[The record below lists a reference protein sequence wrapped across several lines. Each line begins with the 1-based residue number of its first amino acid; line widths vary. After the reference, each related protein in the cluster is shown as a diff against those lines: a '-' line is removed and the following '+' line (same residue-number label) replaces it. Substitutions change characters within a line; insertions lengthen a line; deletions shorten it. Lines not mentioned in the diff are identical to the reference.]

1 MVPAKDLLPEEQ
13 TIVEMAGQTI
23 RCRIIGEQTG
33 GAMAVLE
40 ATLGPGLLCAP
51 PHMHRREDEVLV
63 LLEGILTVQVGERV
77 IHATPGEFVFKPRGV
92 RHAFWNPGA
101 ATARYL
107 EFVSPA
113 GFEEYFR
120 ELAPLFLPDGPP
132 DVPAAVE
139 LAWKYEVDFDLGR
152 VPEILEQH
160 GVRAAWLKNDGKQ
173 EGHKRG
179 VVELTAERSPVRHN
193 RIGAPLQ
200 AQSG

>member
-1 MVPAKDLLPEEQ
+1 MDQVRDLRPEEG
-13 TIVEMAGQTI
+13 TVVEMAGQTI
-23 RCRIIGEQTG
+23 RCQVIGEQTG

-63 LLEGILTVQVGERV
+63 LLEGELTVQVGERV
-77 IHATPGEFVFKPRGV
+77 IRAAPGEFVFMPRGV
-92 RHAFWNPGA
+92 RHGSWNPGSVM
-101 ATARYL
+101 ARYL
-107 EFVSPA
+107 VFISPA

-120 ELAPLFLPDGPP
+120 ELAPLFPTDGPP
-132 DVPAAVE
+132 DVPGAVE

-160 GVRAAWLKNDGKQ
+160 GVKAAWLTSGDSV

-179 VVELTAERSPVRHN
+179 EVEPTVERSPTCHSRGV
-193 RIGAPLQ
+193 APIQ
-200 AQSG
+200 APAG